1 MAQSSSSCSSSDD
14 SFSSSSKCS
23 SSAPAR
29 GALFIDV
36 PPYAPRQP
44 PKSPSAQRTAS
55 DPITPSSS
63 RRLSD
68 SIGVFS
74 RSSNSEVPKFAGHK
88 SSRSNRINFGSTSSG
103 EASPLS
109 PSMSPTRRP
118 DQMIKRRYSHEPK
131 VNVYTECGR
140 HGDDVRSNSYTK
152 LLFRCMIAPEP

>member
-55 DPITPSSS
+55 DPITPSS

-74 RSSNSEVPKFAGHK
+74 RSSNSGVPKSAGHK

-109 PSMSPTRRP
+109 PSMSPTQRP

-140 HGDDVRSNSYTK
+140 HGDDVRSNSY
-152 LLFRCMIAPEP
+152 FFV